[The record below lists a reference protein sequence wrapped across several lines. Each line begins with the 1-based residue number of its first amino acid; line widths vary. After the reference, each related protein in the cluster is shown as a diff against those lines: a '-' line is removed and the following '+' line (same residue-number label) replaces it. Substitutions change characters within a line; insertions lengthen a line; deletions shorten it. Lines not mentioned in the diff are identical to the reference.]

1 MVVESG
7 DQEIELIKETD
18 SLEEINRKTLACASI
33 GINPYTGKKIIKKKR
48 INSSMLHGQE
58 HL

>member
-1 MVVESG
+1 MVVEAG

-33 GINPYTGKKIIKKKR
+33 GINPYTGKKI
-48 INSSMLHGQE
+48 SQE
-58 HL
+58 EANKFKYAA